1 MGLMRLCVRGR
12 VALLPGR
19 GGPPNGRGSSRRAP
33 GADAPCPGAD
43 LTVVERELTLVGV
56 NPAMDGLEESA
67 ATARTLAQEQA
78 KAAGLALAARL
89 AAGGFAAA

>member
-1 MGLMRLCVRGR
+1 
-12 VALLPGR
+12 
-19 GGPPNGRGSSRRAP
+19 
-33 GADAPCPGAD
+33 
-43 LTVVERELTLVGV
+43 
-56 NPAMDGLEESA
+56 MDGLEESA